1 MGDNCGVTCALSHL
15 DSLEGLGQGTN
26 LVDLDEDGVTSMN
39 LNALLKAL
47 SVGNK
52 EVVADELDL
61 LAQTL
66 GKDLPTV
73 PVLLCKAVLDG
84 DDWELLDHF
93 LVISNH
99 FLGGKGATLALEV
112 ILAGLLVIELRR
124 SWVHSKAEVLAKL
137 KASSLNSLGKK
148 LKWLLVGLKVWSKA
162 ALVTNAGVEALG
174 LQSVLEGVVNLCAPA
189 KSSGEVRSTNRHN
202 HELLEV
208 NVVVSVD
215 ATVEDVHHRNRK
227 SVSVCATEVSVKW
240 KLSRSS
246 CSVSNSKRNAENS
259 VCAEAT
265 LVWSAVKLDHSEVK
279 AALILCIPTNNKVAD
294 LSVDV
299 LDCLQYAL
307 AQVTALVAVAKLYSL
322 ELTGRSAGRN
332 DCTTKGTVIKN
343 NLNLNGWIATG
354 IEDLTCVNI
363 KNLAHSS
370 PFFRFNILL
379 IAQT

>member
-1 MGDNCGVTCALSHL
+1 M
-15 DSLEGLGQGTN
+15 
-26 LVDLDEDGVTSMN
+26 
-39 LNALLKAL
+39 
-47 SVGNK
+47 
-52 EVVADELDL
+52 
-61 LAQTL
+61 
-66 GKDLPTV
+66 
-73 PVLLCKAVLDG
+73 
-84 DDWELLDHF
+84 
-93 LVISNH
+93 
-99 FLGGKGATLALEV
+99 
-112 ILAGLLVIELRR
+112 
-124 SWVHSKAEVLAKL
+124 
-137 KASSLNSLGKK
+137 
-148 LKWLLVGLKVWSKA
+148 
-162 ALVTNAGVEALG
+162 
-174 LQSVLEGVVNLCAPA
+174 
-189 KSSGEVRSTNRHN
+189 
-202 HELLEV
+202 
-208 NVVVSVD
+208 
-215 ATVEDVHHRNRK
+215 
-227 SVSVCATEVSVKW
+227 SVCATEVSVKW

-299 LDCLQYAL
+299 LNCLQNAL

-322 ELTGRSAGRN
+322 KLAGRSAGRN
-332 DCTTKGTVIKN
+332 DCTTKGTVVKN